1 MNVYTH
7 IKYLFFISFKVLLLQ
22 LIQYHLNAFNKNL
35 PAFESLREM
44 GITKTYSTGDVVMKE
59 SSQVQSIP
67 FVTKGSLKVLQTDD
81 DYREMVMYYLQP
93 GETCV
98 MSFLSALYNNPSKVK
113 AVAEE
118 ETEIV
123 FVPVSKIREMIKE
136 HPEWLN
142 YIFEIYN
149 HRFEE
154 LLEVVNAIAFKKMDE
169 RLLRFLQKKAEVSNN
184 NTLKITHEQLS
195 QELGT
200 AREVIS
206 RLLKQMESEGLVELG
221 RNKITLI

>member
-1 MNVYTH
+1 MNNFH
-7 IKYLFFISFKVLLLQ
+7 
-22 LIQYHLNAFNKNL
+22 KNL
-35 PAFESLREM
+35 PAFDTLREM
-44 GITKTYSTGDVVMKE
+44 GITKNYSAGDVIMQETSAVN
-59 SSQVQSIP
+59 SIP
-67 FVTKGSLKVLQTDD
+67 FVTKGSLKVLQSDD

-98 MSFLSALYNNPSKVK
+98 MSFLSGLYNRPSKVK
-113 AVAEE
+113 AIAED

-123 FVPVSKIREMIKE
+123 FVPVSKIREMIRE

-154 LLEVVNAIAFKKMDE
+154 LLEVINAIAFKKMDE
-169 RLLRFLQKKAEVSNN
+169 RLLQFLQKKAEVSKNE
-184 NTLKITHEQLS
+184 TLAITHEQLA

-206 RLLKQMESEGLVELG
+206 RLLKQMESEGLVKLG